1 MNIIQWLLE
10 NNHAKAQR
18 HAENIIVLLK
28 LNELY
33 DLKDYE
39 GIKAR
44 VLLYEAWKTS
54 GLYDKKDRAECA
66 MKAIAGELVPA
77 PVVDM
82 FAPELPICG
91 VCETMHKPEEIE
103 KLASGV
109 EDDTTWTDYK
119 CLITG
124 ETWTHLSHAAIAE
137 AE

>member
-54 GLYDKKDRAECA
+54 GLYDKKDRAACA
-66 MKAIAGELVPA
+66 MKAIAGEPVPA
-77 PVVDM
+77 QVVDM
-82 FAPELPICG
+82 FEVDI
-91 VCETMHKPEEIE
+91 ETEMEIAIDNEILNFEEME
-103 KLASGV
+103 
-109 EDDTTWTDYK
+109 
-119 CLITG
+119 
-124 ETWTHLSHAAIAE
+124 
-137 AE
+137 

>member
-10 NNHAKAQR
+10 NGYANVQR

-33 DLKDYE
+33 DVQEFE

-44 VLLYEAWKTS
+44 VRLYEAWKRS
-54 GLYDKKDRAECA
+54 GLYDKKDRAACA
-66 MKAIAGELVPA
+66 MKAIAGEPVPA

-82 FAPELPICG
+82 FAPELPDVEKAI
-91 VCETMHKPEEIE
+91 IE
-103 KLASGV
+103 GG
-109 EDDTTWTDYK
+109 T
-119 CLITG
+119 I
-124 ETWTHLSHAAIAE
+124 LSWGME